1 MIVKCLY
8 KGGEVLENS
17 VVQNETVKMKVFT
30 AVALLLP
37 AFAIAA
43 EVNLSIPFFFHRT

>member
-17 VVQNETVKMKVFT
+17 VVQNETVEMKVFT

-37 AFAIAA
+37 AFALAV
-43 EVNLSIPFFFHRT
+43 EVNLLILFSFHTT